1 MMIGYILQ
9 QRYKIIQ
16 KLGAGGFGE
25 TYLAEYPQDL
35 PVSPKYKCVIKRL
48 IRPPTPDLDTE
59 ERFKKEAAI
68 LFKLGKEHP
77 QIPELYDFFEEN
89 REFYIVQEFIEGH
102 DLSNEI
108 ISGKPQSEA
117 DVIQLLQEIL
127 EVLAF
132 VHQHNVIHRDIKP
145 LNLMRRYLDNKLV
158 LIDFGIVKEIST
170 LGVNAQGKISSTI
183 PIGTRG
189 YMPSEQ
195 LHGHPKLCSDIYAL
209 GMTAIQALT
218 GVSPQELRIDADTL
232 EVVWQ
237 EQAQVRNT
245 LVEILTK
252 MVRYSSH
259 QRYSNAGEALQ
270 ALNQAG
276 LLSSSLIISLQRIE
290 IDKKYGYIDQTGRIA
305 ITPQFDDAWDFSQGL
320 AVVKI
325 DDKFGYIDKTGQLVI
340 PLQFDDAWDFS
351 QGLALV
357 KIDEKFGYIDK
368 TGQLV
373 IPLQFDNARNFSQ
386 GLALVQIDDKFGYI
400 NKTGQLVIPFQ
411 FDDADNFSEGLAK
424 VKIDGKFC
432 YINKSGQIV
441 IQPKYDDS
449 WDFCE
454 GLAIVKMGDKL
465 GYIGKS
471 GQLVIPI
478 KFQDAWDFSEG
489 LALVQIADKW
499 GYINK
504 IGQLVIPP
512 QFDNA
517 QDFSEGLARIKM
529 DNKFGYIDKRGQV
542 VISAQFDDA
551 QDFSEG
557 LAQIKIGKKWG
568 YIDKTGKIVISVQF
582 DNTQDFFEGM
592 AWVQIGRREHYI
604 DKIGK
609 FVY

>member
-1 MMIGYILQ
+1 MMIGYILR

-48 IRPPTPDLDTE
+48 IRPPTPGLDTE
-59 ERFKKEAAI
+59 KRFKKEAAI

-89 REFYIVQEFIEGH
+89 REFYLVQEFIEGH

-127 EVLAF
+127 EVLVF

-195 LHGHPKLCSDIYAL
+195 FHGHPKLCSDIYAL

-218 GVSPQELRIDADTL
+218 GVSPQELRIDSDTL

-237 EQAQVRNT
+237 EQAQVSNT

-270 ALNQAG
+270 ALKQAG
-276 LLSSSLIISLQRIE
+276 LLSSLLIISLKRIK
-290 IDKKYGYIDQTGRIA
+290 IDKKYGYIDQTGQIA
-305 ITPQFDDAWDFSQGL
+305 ITPQFDIAWAFSKGL
-320 AVVKI
+320 ALVKI
-325 DDKFGYIDKTGQLVI
+325 NNKFGYIGKTGQLVI
-340 PLQFDDAWDFS
+340 PVQFDDAWDFS

-357 KIDEKFGYIDK
+357 QIDEKFGYINK
-368 TGQLV
+368 IGQLV
-373 IPLQFDNARNFSQ
+373 IPL
-386 GLALVQIDDKFGYI
+386 
-400 NKTGQLVIPFQ
+400 Q

-424 VKIDGKFC
+424 VKIDSKFG

-441 IQPKYDDS
+441 IQPKYDDAWS
-449 WDFCE
+449 FSE
-454 GLAIVKMGDKL
+454 GFALVKMGDKL

-471 GQLVIPI
+471 GQLVIPLQ
-478 KFQDAWDFSEG
+478 FDDARDFSEG
-489 LALVQIADKW
+489 LALVQIADKR

-504 IGQLVIPP
+504 IGQLVIPL

-517 QDFSEGLARIKM
+517 QDFSEGLARIKIG
-529 DNKFGYIDKRGQV
+529 NKFGYIDKRGHV
-542 VISAQFDDA
+542 VISVQFDDA
-551 QDFSEG
+551 QAFSEG
-557 LAQIKIGKKWG
+557 LARIKIGKKWG

-582 DNTQDFFEGM
+582 DNTQDFSEGM

-604 DKIGK
+604 DEIGK

>member
-1 MMIGYILQ
+1 MIGYILR

-48 IRPPTPDLDTE
+48 TRPPTPDLDTE

-158 LIDFGIVKEIST
+158 LIDFGIVKEISI

-232 EVVWQ
+232 EVIWQ
-237 EQAQVRNT
+237 EQAQVSNT

-259 QRYSNAGEALQ
+259 ERYSNAGEALQ

-276 LLSSSLIISLQRIE
+276 LFSSLLITSLKRIK
-290 IDKKYGYIDQTGRIA
+290 IDKKYGYIDQTGQIA
-305 ITPQFDDAWDFSQGL
+305 ITPQFDIAWAFSKGLAVVKMDEKFGYIDKTGQLFIPLKFDDAWDFSKGL
-320 AVVKI
+320 ALVKI
-325 DDKFGYIDKTGQLVI
+325 DKKFGYIDKTGQLVI
-340 PLQFDDAWDFS
+340 PLQFDDAKNFCE
-351 QGLALV
+351 GLALV

-368 TGQLV
+368 TGQLL
-373 IPLQFDNARNFSQ
+373 IPLQFDDAWNFSE
-386 GLALVQIDDKFGYI
+386 GLGKVRIDEKSCYI
-400 NKTGQLVIPFQ
+400 NKTGQIVIQPNY
-411 FDDADNFSEGLAK
+411 DDAWSFSEGLAL
-424 VKIDGKFC
+424 I
-432 YINKSGQIV
+432 
-441 IQPKYDDS
+441 
-449 WDFCE
+449 
-454 GLAIVKMGDKL
+454 KMGDKL

-478 KFQDAWDFSEG
+478 QFKNACKFSEG
-489 LALVQIADKW
+489 LALVKIADKL

-504 IGQLVIPP
+504 IGQQVILS

-517 QDFSEGLARIKM
+517 HNFCGGMARFKMGNKFGYIDKKGQLIISAQFDNAEDFSEGLAR
-529 DNKFGYIDKRGQV
+529 
-542 VISAQFDDA
+542 
-551 QDFSEG
+551 
-557 LAQIKIGKKWG
+557 IKIGKKWG
-568 YIDKTGKIVISVQF
+568 YIDKIGKIVISVQF
-582 DNTQDFFEGM
+582 DGADDFSEGM
-592 AWVQIGRREHYI
+592 AWVSIGGREHYI